1 MNTPVD
7 NMLPPVACSLRAA
20 ASPLKGAMPAPRQSR
35 LRGIPGLGRARGA
48 AALAIAGLALA
59 AVTAS
64 AQTKPWNDIGRYATP
79 AEVKAWDIDVRPDFK
94 GLPKGAG
101 SVAKGEEVWE
111 AKCASCHGSFG
122 ESNEVF
128 TPIVGGTTKA
138 DIERGRVKNLEEGSS
153 FPQKTTMMKV
163 ATLSTL
169 WDYINRAMPWNA
181 PKTLTTE
188 EVYGVTAYILSL
200 AEVVPADFTLS
211 DENIAEVQK
220 RLPNRNGMVFYEPL
234 WKVNGKGDVKNVAC
248 MKDCP
253 VDATIRSSLPD
264 FARDA
269 HGNIQE
275 QNRVIGPVR
284 GADTTRPA
292 PKALPASGGT
302 PVALAAPKPAPAAAG
317 AGDAKALV
325 NANSCTAC
333 HGMKNKIVGP
343 GFNEIAAKHKGRA
356 DAESYLLSKIR
367 GGGSGVFGAIPMPP
381 QPDLKE
387 ADARAIAQW
396 IAAGAP

>member
-1 MNTPVD
+1 MRT
-7 NMLPPVACSLRAA
+7 LTLF
-20 ASPLKGAMPAPRQSR
+20 
-35 LRGIPGLGRARGA
+35 A
-48 AALAIAGLALA
+48 AALISTA
-59 AVTAS
+59 AF
-64 AQTKPWNDIGRYATP
+64 AQTPPWHDLGRDATK

-101 SVAKGEEVWE
+101 TVAQGERLWE
-111 AKCASCHGSFG
+111 AQCASCHGSFG

-138 DIERGRVKNLEEGSS
+138 DIERGRVKNLEPGST

-181 PKTLTTE
+181 PKTLKTD
-188 EVYGVTAYILSL
+188 EVYAVTAYILSL
-200 AEVVPADFTLS
+200 AEVVPADFTLN
-211 DENIAEVQK
+211 DQNIAEVQK
-220 RLPNRNGMVFYEPL
+220 RMPNRNGMVFHEPL

-253 VDATIRSSLPD
+253 VETTIRSSLPD

-292 PKALPASGGT
+292 PTAPVGSG
-302 PVALAAPKPAPAAAG
+302 PKPAAVVVAAAPAAAG
-317 AGDAKALV
+317 DVKALLA
-325 NANSCTAC
+325 ANSCTAC
-333 HGMKNKIVGP
+333 HGMAQKIVGP
-343 GFNEIAAKHKGRA
+343 AFNEIAAKHKGNA
-356 DAESYLLSKIR
+356 GLESYLAIKIR
-367 GGGSGVFGAIPMPP
+367 EGGVGVFGAVPMPP
-381 QPDLKE
+381 QPQLSA
-387 ADARAIAQW
+387 ADATRIAKW
-396 IAAGAP
+396 IAAGAK

>member
-1 MNTPVD
+1 MTTPVE
-7 NMLPPVACSLRAA
+7 NKISSIARSMHVVASERKAMLPVSWSGRWRTVLN
-20 ASPLKGAMPAPRQSR
+20 GSR
-35 LRGIPGLGRARGA
+35 SV
-48 AALAIAGLALA
+48 AALSMVSLAFVSA
-59 AVTAS
+59 SAS
-64 AQTKPWNDIGRYATP
+64 AQTKPWHDIGRDAKP

-200 AEVVPADFTLS
+200 AEVVPSNFTLS
-211 DENIAEVQK
+211 DQNIAEVQK
-220 RLPNRNGMVFYEPL
+220 RMPNRNGMMFYEPL

-253 VDATIRSSLPD
+253 VETTIRSSLPD

-269 HGNIQE
+269 HGNIQQ
-275 QNRVIGPVR
+275 QNRGIGPVR
-284 GADTTRPA
+284 GVDTTKPPAKTIPSAAAMPVATAA
-292 PKALPASGGT
+292 PKTASGG
-302 PVALAAPKPAPAAAG
+302 AA
-317 AGDAKALV
+317 DAKALL
-325 NANSCTAC
+325 NSNSCTAC
-333 HGMKNKIVGP
+333 HGMNNKIVGP
-343 GFNEIAAKHKGRA
+343 GFNEIAAKNKGRA
-356 DAESYLLSKIR
+356 DAEAYLISRIK
-367 GGGSGVFGAIPMPP
+367 GGGAGVYGAIPMPA
-381 QPDLKE
+381 QPDLKD

-396 IAAGAP
+396 IAAGAQ